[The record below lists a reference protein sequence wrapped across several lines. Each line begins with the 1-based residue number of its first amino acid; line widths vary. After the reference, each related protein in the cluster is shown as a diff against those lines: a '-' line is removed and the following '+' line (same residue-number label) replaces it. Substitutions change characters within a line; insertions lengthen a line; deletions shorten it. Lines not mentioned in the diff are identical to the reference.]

1 MTFVQNQ
8 LNNYETYTYN
18 IALYMVHPGRVHEL
32 EKNIRRGNSVL
43 IADNSQENPNT
54 ESQLNITR
62 MEQALVTGYSET
74 RSTISSQF
82 EIEITEPNGGGALMP
97 LLSESAK
104 KLGIPDYL
112 RAHYILEIR
121 FIGRDSNGSIK
132 KHSPEF
138 YYPVS
143 LVSVNFELKSE
154 GTIYFAKAIEVFVE
168 GYMYLS
174 GVQKDQITVEAKTVG
189 KFIEELER
197 KINLS
202 SMNALDVDEN
212 RLYKNTYKFEFTKRT
227 EEWKKW
233 IFQQL
238 TGDELKKLGDNIIIN
253 EEGERKL
260 QIVINNGSSIPEI
273 IGMMLRLTEE
283 YKKIPTHNG
292 SFMRED
298 GSDKLS
304 TKSLDILP
312 VFFRIYPKIR
322 FLKYDVLSGDYEKE
336 ITYIIDSYIVSNEVI
351 DGKSYRSITDVG
363 SQKKRIQNYRDLGL
377 LRKRY
382 DYLYTGKNTEV
393 LNLDTK
399 FDYVYFRSTPYGGGK
414 LGNSDNETSVVGK
427 DEKVTINR
435 LRDAKKKHAQLVRQQ
450 RSSAQPSQGLENSP
464 ESARIAEL
472 NRQNLEERVHDSSLN
487 IQRLLNNYN
496 PSENNVANQIRFGSE
511 IQSDSNVYG
520 AESDL
525 SGGVVNFGSVQHNL
539 HNTGD
544 LLTIEMQIRGDPYW
558 LGKPRQ
564 FNSSDFQERSSDDVA
579 DFIRGNNLFFL
590 NINFPVGKEDSTGR
604 RKPSPNYKL
613 SGLFAVV
620 HVISNYQEGQF
631 TQHLKAFLD
640 VGTNTNLVL
649 KNLEA
654 IEII

>member
-1 MTFVQNQ
+1 MTFISNR
-8 LNNYETYTYN
+8 LNSYETYTYN
-18 IALYMVHPGRVHEL
+18 IALYMVHPSRTHEL
-32 EKNIRRGNSVL
+32 DKPIKDGNAVL
-43 IADNSQENPNT
+43 IVDNSQENNGT
-54 ESQLNITR
+54 ESQFNITR
-62 MEQALVTGYSET
+62 MEQALITAYSET

-82 EIEITEPNGGGALMP
+82 EIEITEPNGGGSLMP
-97 LLSESAK
+97 LLSESAT

-112 RAHYILEIR
+112 RAHFILGIR
-121 FIGRDSNGSIK
+121 FIGRDANGSIR
-132 KHSPEF
+132 KHSTEF

-154 GTIYFAKAIEVFVE
+154 GTVYFAKAIEVFVE

-202 SMNALDVDEN
+202 STFALDMDEN
-212 RLYKNTYKFEFTKRT
+212 RLYRNIYKFEFTQRT

-238 TGDELKKLGDNIIIN
+238 TGDELNKLGDNIIID
-253 EEGERKL
+253 EDGERKL
-260 QIVINNGSSIPEI
+260 QVGINNGSSIPEI

-283 YKKIPTHNG
+283 YKKIPTHDG
-292 SFMRED
+292 GFMREE
-298 GSDKLS
+298 GPDKSS
-304 TKSLDILP
+304 TKNLDTLP
-312 VFFRIYPKIR
+312 VFYRVYPRIR
-322 FLKYDVLSGDYEKE
+322 FLKYDVLSGDYQKE

-351 DGKSYRSITDVG
+351 DGKTYRSIIDN
-363 SQKKRIQNYRDLGL
+363 SAQKKRVNNYRDLGL

-382 DYLYTGKNTEV
+382 DYLYTGQNTEV
-393 LNLDTK
+393 INLDLK

-414 LGNSDNETSVVGK
+414 LGDPNIDTSVAGK
-427 DEKVTINR
+427 DKNVTVTR
-435 LRDAKKKHAQLVRQQ
+435 LREAKKVRADLARRSQTGKPSNQILFDPEEQ
-450 RSSAQPSQGLENSP
+450 RIADLDRQSLAER
-464 ESARIAEL
+464 EYAAEL
-472 NRQNLEERVHDSSLN
+472 NL
-487 IQRLLNNYN
+487 QRLLSNYN
-496 PSENNVANQIRFGSE
+496 PSVEQIANRIRFGSE
-511 IQSDSNVYG
+511 VTPDSSIYG
-520 AESDL
+520 PESDL

-544 LLTIEMQIRGDPYW
+544 LLTIEMQIKGDPYW

-564 FNSSDFQERSSDDVA
+564 FTSNDFQGSPSNDVA

-590 NINFPVGKEDSTGR
+590 RVNFPVGKEDSTGR
-604 RKPSPNYKL
+604 RKPSSNYKL
-613 SGLFAVV
+613 SGLYAVV

-640 VGTNTNLVL
+640 VGTNSNSIL
-649 KNLEA
+649 KELEA
-654 IEII
+654 MDIR